1 MDETPLPSAQV
12 PPRGLGWKA
21 ARIAL
26 VAAVLVGLL
35 VVAVFIILAGLA
47 LADGLGDLFVRAAV
61 GAIVSGTIVWLLGQ
75 AARHAGHRATDL
87 AIARYA
93 AAIRLDPH
101 DAVGHLQR
109 GHAHFLRREY
119 APAIAHYNAT
129 IRLDP
134 LTQPTAYVGRVNA
147 YGALRQLDRV
157 IADYS
162 AIIER
167 DPTDALAF
175 SARATAYN
183 GQGRHDLALP
193 DATEAIRL
201 APAQYL
207 GYDARGYAH
216 LQRSYFT
223 WPIKLIATLWMLAT
237 LAFLR
242 RDHFDWR
249 TPTGTRANLEQAV
262 ADFTEALRLNPAAW
276 DCHAGRAMAYRALGE
291 HAKAAADAAAR
302 DGRTGTHVPR
312 GTR

>member
-1 MDETPLPSAQV
+1 MSETSFASTPV
-12 PPRGLGWKA
+12 PPRGLWWKT

-26 VAAVLVGLL
+26 IAAVIVGLL
-35 VVAVFIILAGLA
+35 VVAVFVILAA
-47 LADGLGDLFVRAAV
+47 LAVAEGVGDLFVRAAV
-61 GAIVSGTIVWLLGQ
+61 GAIVSGTIVWLLGR

-87 AIARYA
+87 AVARYA

-119 APAIAHYNAT
+119 APAIAHYDAT

-147 YGALRQLDRV
+147 YAALRQVDRV

-162 AIIER
+162 TVLER
-167 DPTDALAF
+167 DPTDALAY

-183 GQGRHDLALP
+183 SQGRHDLALP

-216 LQRSYFT
+216 WQRSHFT
-223 WPIKLIATLWMLAT
+223 WPIKLIATVWMLAT

-262 ADFTEALRLNPAAW
+262 ADFTEALRLNPAAA
-276 DCHAGRAMAYRALGE
+276 DCYAGRAMAYRALGE

-302 DGRTGTHVPR
+302 DARTGAHVPR
-312 GTR
+312 GTP